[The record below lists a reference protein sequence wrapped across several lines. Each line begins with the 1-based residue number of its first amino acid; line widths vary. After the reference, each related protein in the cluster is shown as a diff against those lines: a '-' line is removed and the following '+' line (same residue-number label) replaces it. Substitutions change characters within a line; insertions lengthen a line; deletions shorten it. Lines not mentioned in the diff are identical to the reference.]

1 MYNSNAVHHA
11 FAGCIAREVL
21 KIVLEHV
28 HEIGHVHVTV
38 KMANSVNISRPTGA
52 ALERALAQKL
62 RELLA
67 GVSWLKDWQVE
78 GVPMDDRRGFDI
90 IAALPLP
97 HGSKAELRVVCKA
110 NPRPSQFPLIRAQ
123 DHSGSQG
130 KRPPQVWV
138 VSAPHIS
145 SRMAQLCREHG
156 WSWFDLAGN
165 CYLNV
170 PNAFLLE
177 RIGLKPVHAP
187 PRSTANLGTAE
198 AGRIVRA
205 LLAPDNAGQKWTQ
218 RDLQLHVQ
226 PNVSIGLV
234 NKVARHLREEAFVEE
249 SADGGFKLRD
259 PLGLLTAW
267 RGAYR
272 FDRHQRRGYFTLLQ
286 GRRLQEALAKLES
299 ITGGHAAYAAFSAAE
314 FQAPHVRQPKTWLY
328 VGAEWEDEFR
338 NVTEAKLVDSGEN
351 LVVLIPDDNGVF
363 YLQEGE
369 SGRLVST
376 NPVQTYVDLCHCGGR
391 GEEAA
396 EALLEQNLKRAW
408 KARGLL

>member
-1 MYNSNAVHHA
+1 
-11 FAGCIAREVL
+11 
-21 KIVLEHV
+21 
-28 HEIGHVHVTV
+28 
-38 KMANSVNISRPTGA
+38 MANSVNISRPTGA

-67 GVSWLKDWQVE
+67 GVSWLKDWRVE
-78 GVPMDDRRGFDI
+78 CVPMDDRRGFDI
-90 IAALPLP
+90 TAALPLP

-130 KRPPQVWV
+130 KRPNQVWV

-177 RIGLKPVHAP
+177 RIGLQPVHAP
-187 PRSTANLGTAE
+187 PKSTANLGTAE

-259 PLGLLTAW
+259 PLVLLRDA
-267 RGAYR
+267 
-272 FDRHQRRGYFTLLQ
+272 LLQ
-286 GRRLQEALAKLES
+286 PPDLLVHAQQHRDDDVLALPVDRLGLGALHNPGFDTARLCPPDQLN
-299 ITGGHAAYAAFSAAE
+299 AYSFVLICRDVSAE
-314 FQAPHVRQPKTWLY
+314 F
-328 VGAEWEDEFR
+328 
-338 NVTEAKLVDSGEN
+338 
-351 LVVLIPDDNGVF
+351 
-363 YLQEGE
+363 
-369 SGRLVST
+369 
-376 NPVQTYVDLCHCGGR
+376 
-391 GEEAA
+391 
-396 EALLEQNLKRAW
+396 
-408 KARGLL
+408 